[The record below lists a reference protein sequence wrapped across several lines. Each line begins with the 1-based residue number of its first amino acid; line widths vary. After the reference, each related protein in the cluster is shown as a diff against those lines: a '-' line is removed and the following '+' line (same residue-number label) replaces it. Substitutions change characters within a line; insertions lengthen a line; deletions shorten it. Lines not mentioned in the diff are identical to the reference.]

1 MSTLIRRAAPGL
13 ALAGVT
19 LSTVWLFDPALQAD
33 TEPSA
38 GAPAQDPSSSAS
50 GANEADTGTDT
61 GTDSSGDAGPDA
73 GTSSGTDTGTA
84 AGAGAAAG
92 TGEASSDCSTAETLT
107 GDPATT
113 QWGPVQVEMAVADD
127 GTICS
132 VQAVAYPDNDRKSA
146 LINSYAIPELDAMA
160 MSEGTAF
167 HSISGATY
175 TSEAYRESMQSILD
189 RL

>member
-1 MSTLIRRAAPGL
+1 MNTLIRRAAPGL

-33 TEPSA
+33 AEPSA
-38 GAPAQDPSSSAS
+38 GAPAQDASSSAD
-50 GANEADTGTDT
+50 GAT
-61 GTDSSGDAGPDA
+61 DAGSD
-73 GTSSGTDTGTA
+73 SSGTDTGTSTDPGTGTDA
-84 AGAGAAAG
+84 DTDAGTDTDAAAG
-92 TGEASSDCSTAETLT
+92 SGQAPAPSDCTTAETLT
-107 GDPATT
+107 GEPAAT

-146 LINSYAIPELDAMA
+146 LINSYAIPELNAMA